1 VRPSTF
7 RPARRRSRAA
17 VCLLLACALLAA
29 RPAAAQAPA
38 NEAARRAAAKKLA
51 QKATRKYNVGQF
63 REALDGYTRAYDT
76 FPAPGLLFNIG
87 QCHRGLRQHEH
98 AVRAYEAY
106 LREQPDAPNR
116 TLVEELIGEEENLLR
131 IERQAEAARAAEV
144 ERQRLEEAD
153 YQRAA
158 REQEER
164 ERRERERRERRE
176 QTAADPTPPLVVEP
190 PPARDEP
197 ERSVFKAWWFWT
209 AVGAVALAAGGGAL
223 YLNAQRDSSLPEG
236 TLGTHDQR

>member
-1 VRPSTF
+1 MSPSTF
-7 RPARRRSRAA
+7 RPARRQLRAA
-17 VCLLLACALLAA
+17 VCLLLACTLLAA

-38 NEAARRAAAKKLA
+38 GEAARRAAAKKLA

-63 REALDGYTRAYDT
+63 RDALDGYTRAYDT

-116 TLVEELIGEEENLLR
+116 ALVEELIGEEENLLR
-131 IERQAEAARAAEV
+131 IQRQAEAARAAEL
-144 ERQRLEEAD
+144 ERQREEEAD
-153 YQRAA
+153 RQRAA

-164 ERRERERRERRE
+164 ERRERERRE
-176 QTAADPTPPLVVEP
+176 QAAAQPTPPLVVEA

-197 ERSVFKAWWFWT
+197 ERSVLKAWWFWT